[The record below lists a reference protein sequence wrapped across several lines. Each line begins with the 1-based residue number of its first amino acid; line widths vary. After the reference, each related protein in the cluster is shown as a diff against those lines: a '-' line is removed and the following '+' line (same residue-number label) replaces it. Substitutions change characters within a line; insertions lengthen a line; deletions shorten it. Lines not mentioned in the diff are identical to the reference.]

1 MKKVFEKLWY
11 SNIFESDCVSKNQ
24 TIIEELTGKTYE
36 MKEQILAVSEEKLSE
51 LIEEYDE
58 TMLDLVEY
66 SEQEAF
72 VKGFRLGAQ
81 IMLGIFDNE

>member
-1 MKKVFEKLWY
+1 MKKVF
-11 SNIFESDCVSKNQ
+11 
-24 TIIEELTGKTYE
+24 
-36 MKEQILAVSEEKLSE
+36 EKLSE